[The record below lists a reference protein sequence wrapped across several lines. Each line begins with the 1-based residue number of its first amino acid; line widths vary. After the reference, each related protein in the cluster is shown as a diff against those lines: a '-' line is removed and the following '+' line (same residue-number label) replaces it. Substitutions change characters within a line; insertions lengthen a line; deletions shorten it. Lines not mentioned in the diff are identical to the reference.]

1 MFNKEALNEWIQY
14 MADHT
19 DEFPAYI
26 SFFHGITHWRNVEA
40 FGLMLADEYPS
51 ADTDV
56 IRWFAYL
63 HDCRRGAER
72 QSEEHGHTAAA
83 FISGIRKTFLKE
95 LTDDQIKTLKLACKH
110 HTTKRRTKDLTADIC
125 LDADR
130 LDLNRV
136 NIKPDPKRMATEAGA
151 RFAQM
156 SESELETRKDIYL
169 QSANNS

>member
-1 MFNKEALNEWIQY
+1 MFNKEALREWIQY
-14 MADHT
+14 MAERP

-95 LTDDQIKTLKLACKH
+95 L
-110 HTTKRRTKDLTADIC
+110 
-125 LDADR
+125 R
-130 LDLNRV
+130 L
-136 NIKPDPKRMATEAGA
+136 
-151 RFAQM
+151 
-156 SESELETRKDIYL
+156 
-169 QSANNS
+169 

>member
-1 MFNKEALNEWIQY
+1 MFNEQSLHEWIDY
-14 MADHT
+14 MAERP

-40 FGLMLADEYPS
+40 FGLMIADEYPS

-63 HDCRRGAER
+63 HDCQRGTER
-72 QSEEHGHTAAA
+72 PFEEHGHTAAA
-83 FISGIRKTFLKE
+83 FISGIRKTFLKD
-95 LTDDQIKTLKLACKH
+95 LTDAQIKTLKHACKH

-136 NIKPDPKRMATEAGA
+136 NIKPDPKRMATEVGA

-156 SESELETRKDIYL
+156 SKAELESRKDIYL

>member
-1 MFNKEALNEWIQY
+1 MFNEQALHEWIQH
-14 MADHT
+14 M
-19 DEFPAYI
+19 
-26 SFFHGITHWRNVEA
+26 
-40 FGLMLADEYPS
+40 
-51 ADTDV
+51 
-56 IRWFAYL
+56 
-63 HDCRRGAER
+63 AER
-72 QSEEHGHTAAA
+72 PFEEHGHTAAA
-83 FISGIRKTFLKE
+83 FISGIRKTFLKD
-95 LTDDQIKTLKLACKH
+95 LTDAQIKTLKLACKY

-156 SESELETRKDIYL
+156 SEAELESREDIYL

>member
-1 MFNKEALNEWIQY
+1 MFNEQALHEWIQH
-14 MADHT
+14 M
-19 DEFPAYI
+19 
-26 SFFHGITHWRNVEA
+26 
-40 FGLMLADEYPS
+40 
-51 ADTDV
+51 
-56 IRWFAYL
+56 
-63 HDCRRGAER
+63 AER
-72 QSEEHGHTAAA
+72 PFEEHGHTAAA
-83 FISGIRKTFLKE
+83 FISGIRKTFLKD
-95 LTDDQIKTLKLACKH
+95 LTDAQIKILKLACKN

-136 NIKPDPKRMATEAGA
+136 SIKPDPKRMATEAGA

>member
-1 MFNKEALNEWIQY
+1 MFNEQSLHEWIQY
-14 MADHT
+14 MT
-19 DEFPAYI
+19 ERPDEFPAYV

-63 HDCRRGAER
+63 HDCRRGTER
-72 QSEEHGHTAAA
+72 PFEEHGRLTAA
-83 FISGIRKTFLKE
+83 FISGIRKTFLKD
-95 LTDDQIKTLKLACKH
+95 LTDAQIKTLKLACKH
-110 HTTKRRTKDLTADIC
+110 HTTKRRTKNLTADIC
-125 LDADR
+125 LDAYR

-136 NIKPDPKRMATEAGA
+136 GIKPDPKRMATEAGA

-156 SESELETRKDIYL
+156 SEAELESRKDIYL
-169 QSANNS
+169 QSLNNS